1 MTAAPGTRTAP
12 VTPNPRR
19 PLLGSGPAEAP
30 QVWRGPAGAGSGAGG
45 RAAAR
50 RQRAERLRRALAER
64 QGSAAVGKAPTGLG
78 TLARTAE
85 APASR
90 RLPRILASCL
100 PSFSRQAIG
109 DRRSGPLA
117 VRWAA
122 LSRTSRR
129 CHDACALACL
139 LRSPAP
145 LPSGRARRSAGQR
158 SPRLSRGIGRPA
170 PATCRSSVFKF
181 SKSPGGALVSDCGSN
196 AHFLNG

>member
-19 PLLGSGPAEAP
+19 PLLGSRLAEAP
-30 QVWRGPAGAGSGAGG
+30 QVWRGPAGAGGG
-45 RAAAR
+45 AAAR
-50 RQRAERLRRALAER
+50 RPRAQRLRLAVAER

-78 TLARTAE
+78 TRTRTAE

-109 DRRSGPLA
+109 NRRSGPLA

-139 LRSPAP
+139 LRSPTP
-145 LPSGRARRSAGQR
+145 LPGAARASERR
-158 SPRLSRGIGRPA
+158 
-170 PATCRSSVFKF
+170 
-181 SKSPGGALVSDCGSN
+181 PGGPASVPRHRPPRPGHLPIERV
-196 AHFLNG
+196 